1 MMNCKILYGNTYLE
15 KTKSRIKKKI
25 YLLKKKYGRKPNIFI
40 LNIGNNIASNIYI
53 KKKCIN
59 FNYVNIKYKIKKIS
73 KKTKENKIIK
83 IIKKINKNKKIDCL
97 LIQLPIPK
105 HLNTNKIINKIHPKK
120 DVDGLNAK
128 NIGKLSQGKCNI
140 HPCTTLGVIKL
151 LKLYK
156 INLIGLNALIIG
168 TSNLVGKPMG
178 MELINEGCTV
188 TLANKKTKNIKKYLK
203 NTDLLISATGK
214 YNFFP
219 TRWIKKKS
227 IVIDIGINKIN
238 NKIVGDINFLEA
250 KKIVKYITPTPGGI
264 GLMTISVLLKN
275 IIKIYKKN
283 NQELF

>member
-1 MMNCKILYGNTYLE
+1 MINCKILYGNIYLK
-15 KTKSRIKKKI
+15 KTKTKIKKTI
-25 YLLKKKYGRKPNIFI
+25 SLLKKKYGRKPSI
-40 LNIGNNIASNIYI
+40 LILSIGNNTASNIYI
-53 KKKCIN
+53 KKKCTN
-59 FNYVNIKYKIKKIS
+59 FNKVNIKYKIKKLKSNITE
-73 KKTKENKIIK
+73 KKIIK
-83 IIKKINKNKKIDCL
+83 IIKKNNNNKKIDCL

-105 HLNTNKIINKIHPKK
+105 HLNTNKIINNINPNK
-120 DVDGLNAK
+120 DVDGLNSQ
-128 NIGKLSQGKCNI
+128 NIGKLSQGKCYI
-140 HPCTTLGVIKL
+140 HPCTPLGVIKL

-168 TSNLVGKPMG
+168 TSNLVGKPMS

-188 TLANKKTKNIKKYLK
+188 TLANKKTKNIKKYIQ

-214 YNFFP
+214 YNLFP
-219 TRWIKKKS
+219 THWIKKKT

-264 GLMTISVLLKN
+264 GLMTISILLKN

-283 NQELF
+283 NKKLF